1 MLYNHTPPPA
11 PPPPH
16 RHPAGDALY
25 LSGTE
30 FNLEPLVSEYYGDRA
45 GTNYY
50 SVAVVPAAFCTP
62 TPAPTLASLR
72 VSETLSLSTGFTGPI
87 LRVQGLRLVYVLP
100 YVVQGLR
107 LV

>member
-1 MLYNHTPPPA
+1 VIPCDTNNGCHKKHSLLSTSPFPN
-11 PPPPH
+11 
-16 RHPAGDALY
+16 HPAGDALY

-50 SVAVVPAAFCTP
+50 SVAVVPAVFCTS

-72 VSETLSLSTGFTGPI
+72 VSVTHCPEAGYKFC
-87 LRVQGLRLVYVLP
+87 
-100 YVVQGLR
+100 
-107 LV
+107 